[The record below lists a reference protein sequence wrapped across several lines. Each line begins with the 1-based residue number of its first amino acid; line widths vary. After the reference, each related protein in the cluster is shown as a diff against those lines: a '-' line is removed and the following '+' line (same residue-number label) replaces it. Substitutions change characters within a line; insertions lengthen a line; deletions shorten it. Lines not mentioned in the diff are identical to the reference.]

1 MKGILLGRNISWSNF
16 CQWLRFLLKLI
27 PNFETMMRTLF
38 ISFMMSCGI
47 SSVYAQELNIVNY
60 EELENILAASPG
72 KAKLVNFWATWCKPC
87 VEELP
92 YFNALQKEADDKSPE
107 FIFVSL
113 DFMSQTPKVK
123 DLIKRLSLNGTQ
135 LQLNQPGGEW
145 IDQFDSNWSGA
156 IPYTI
161 LLLPGGEKIE
171 HYDAFDSVEELKSF
185 LNKNIVN

>member
-1 MKGILLGRNISWSNF
+1 MLTKKNIRKIYVLAL
-16 CQWLRFLLKLI
+16 CVL
-27 PNFETMMRTLF
+27 
-38 ISFMMSCGI
+38 
-47 SSVYAQELNIVNY
+47 SVGLYAQTIPVYKINNLLQRIHNTSDTIYV
-60 EELENILAASPG
+60 
-72 KAKLVNFWATWCKPC
+72 VNFWATWCKPC